1 MPSNLLSD
9 TNIIGLYWLVT
20 EEEYNIQFSFRL
32 IMHKFIAN
40 KKRERNWWPL
50 LSYSFFLLDKSPNE
64 FWKR

>member
-1 MPSNLLSD
+1 MPSNLLRD

-40 KKRERNWWPL
+40 IKKREIKTN
-50 LSYSFFLLDKSPNE
+50 
-64 FWKR
+64 